1 MIRNPLMNS
10 SRIACL
16 IALAGAALLGQ
27 GCNSLAKNL
36 RLGTSKDAPIAP
48 QGFTAEQM
56 VGYLNDNSKRVQTL
70 QCNNVSIDSRQG
82 DQNAPGLEG
91 LMVLQKPRNFRMKG
105 KVVGQPAVDLG
116 SNNDEFWYWVSKA
129 EPVPYV
135 FHCNYSEL
143 SYGQTR
149 MPFPFQP
156 EMVIQA
162 LGVSDY
168 DPTRSYQARDAGKFM
183 ELVETVQGPSGPP
196 LQKITVFQKQTAE
209 AGKPQVVKYILRDNS
224 GKDICVSEVYDI
236 QIHSE
241 TGAILP
247 LRMKMSWPQERVE
260 MSLRFGE
267 FTMPQITPDRAAR
280 MFQRSDLGNQP
291 GFDLARGMP
300 DAPPT
305 ARAP

>member
-1 MIRNPLMNS
+1 MSRNPIMTVGQRLCC
-10 SRIACL
+10 IL
-16 IALAGAALLGQ
+16 LVGFALTGS

-36 RLGTSKDAPIAP
+36 RLGQPKDSPIAP
-48 QGFTAEQM
+48 QSFTAEQM
-56 VGYLNDNSKRVQTL
+56 VSYLNDNSRRVSTL

-135 FHCNYSEL
+135 FHCNYNEL
-143 SYGQTR
+143 SHGQTR

-168 DPTRSYQARDAGKFM
+168 DPSRSYQVRDTGKTM
-183 ELVETVQGPSGPP
+183 ELVDIIQGPSGPP
-196 LQKITVFQKQTAE
+196 LQKITVFLKELAP
-209 AGKPQVVKYILRDNS
+209 AGKPQVIKYLLRDNA
-224 GKDICVSEVYDI
+224 GKDICISEIFDT
-236 QIHSE
+236 QIHRE

-247 LRMKMSWPQERVE
+247 LRMKMNWPQERVE
-260 MSLRFGE
+260 MTLRFGE
-267 FTMPQITPDRAAR
+267 FIMPQLTQDQTAR
-280 MFQRSDLGNQP
+280 MFQRSDLGSQP
-291 GFDLARGMP
+291 SFDLARGMP